1 MSTGCCLTRRAPL
14 ARPRSCALD
23 SRNPRLKRAS
33 VSSHAAA
40 AAAAAAAASSSRS
53 IEVSKADDALSAAL
67 QSGDAAAADS
77 ARAMIGA
84 LSSPSHHL
92 VW

>member
-33 VSSHAAA
+33 VSSHAA

>member
-1 MSTGCCLTRRAPL
+1 
-14 ARPRSCALD
+14 
-23 SRNPRLKRAS
+23 
-33 VSSHAAA
+33 
-40 AAAAAAAASSSRS
+40 
-53 IEVSKADDALSAAL
+53 VSKADDALSAAL